1 MAPWTHLIR
10 FVAKEDHA
18 VHLGQLVHTSRDVG
32 KDATEGIEIK
42 AYLINGTIFQGNVT
56 GVVYTVERVCIKHP
70 RHSRHVSNANSF
82 CHLSLNRIVPTSA
95 V

>member
-56 GVVYTVERVCIKHP
+56 SVVYTVERVCIKHP
-70 RHSRHVSNANSF
+70 PSF
-82 CHLSLNRIVPTSA
+82 TICF
-95 V
+95 